1 LCWWWGGPWP
11 GTQLA
16 RWESGIPVPRA
27 EVFRAAPEKN
37 NPSLSRP
44 LRSLLLSLPLSLYLC
59 VCDTDL
65 FSPVHVVLALVL
77 HVVILLVR
85 RWSPVVCVY
94 LSVGRAWLVFAAAT
108 ASVPPPPQ
116 RCGNIGDECKT
127 GEFPGGKATRRRRRT
142 YGRTD
147 AQHVRD
153 GGAGASERGIVQC
166 GLLGRGR
173 QQQRRH

>member
-1 LCWWWGGPWP
+1 MHRLGVH
-11 GTQLA
+11 A
-16 RWESGIPVPRA
+16 R
-27 EVFRAAPEKN
+27 
-37 NPSLSRP
+37 
-44 LRSLLLSLPLSLYLC
+44 
-59 VCDTDL
+59 
-65 FSPVHVVLALVL
+65 
-77 HVVILLVR
+77 
-85 RWSPVVCVY
+85 
-94 LSVGRAWLVFAAAT
+94 LVFAAAT

-142 YGRTD
+142 DGRTD

-173 QQQRRH
+173 QQQRQSRPIRSVRDKLRTRRWMETVDRSTIKHVRVCMQPCVGSAYTRQHRSPVVCLSVTVGGETTSHIQENYPCAGVCGTSSVLKRM

>member
-27 EVFRAAPEKN
+27 EVFSRGSRKEQSLTVAATSFPA
-37 NPSLSRP
+37 SLS
-44 LRSLLLSLPLSLYLC
+44 LSLSLSL
-59 VCDTDL
+59 CDTDL

-142 YGRTD
+142 DGRTD